1 MPPDI
6 GGEDGHARRRDRQPG
21 GSRQRQQHTGIGAP
35 VRRPLWQIRR
45 ESWHDAPRAAALRSA
60 SERPCG
66 EAPGARSR
74 HSSRFAPFSGGSRV
88 ASLGCAAR
96 DPALLARRFG
106 CPWDRKQT
114 LADLCR
120 YLIDESYE
128 LQDAAVAGDTAEAAL
143 ELGDVLFVALSCGL
157 LIEERGGEPLARVF
171 ELAREKIVRRHPHV
185 FGDRTARDSE
195 ESLRHWEDV
204 KAAEARAR
212 GEEPAPFLGRQPRS
226 VPALRRA
233 HALQRKVAE
242 VGFEWETADQVWA
255 KLPGRIARAA
265 RRAAARRPRTLAG
278 RTRRSA
284 VLRGQLGALP
294 RRRSGSAL
302 DGTIA
307 KFTQRF
313 GYVERR
319 LLATGRD
326 LRSATL
332 AEMDALWEESK
343 RYDDGAG
350 SGPPRTEA

>member
-1 MPPDI
+1 LD
-6 GGEDGHARRRDRQPG
+6 
-21 GSRQRQQHTGIGAP
+21 
-35 VRRPLWQIRR
+35 
-45 ESWHDAPRAAALRSA
+45 
-60 SERPCG
+60 
-66 EAPGARSR
+66 
-74 HSSRFAPFSGGSRV
+74 
-88 ASLGCAAR
+88 
-96 DPALLARRFG
+96 ALLETLRYLRGDSG

-128 LQDAAVAGDTAEAAL
+128 LQDAAVAGDTTEAAL

-255 KLPGRIARAA
+255 KLLEESRE
-265 RRAAARRPRTLAG
+265 LH
-278 RTRRSA
+278 A
-284 VLRGQLGALP
+284 VLPLAAPERLQDELGDLLFSVVNLARFLDIDP
-294 RRRSGSAL
+294 EAAL

-319 LLATGRD
+319 LRATGRD

-350 SGPPRTEA
+350 SGPPLPGA